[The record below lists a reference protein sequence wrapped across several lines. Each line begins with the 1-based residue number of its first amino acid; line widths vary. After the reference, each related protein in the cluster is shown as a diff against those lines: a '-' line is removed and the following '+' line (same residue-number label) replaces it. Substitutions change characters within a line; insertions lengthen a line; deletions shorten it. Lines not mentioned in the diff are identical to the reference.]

1 MKNIEY
7 TQMAIFYDKFYAKKD
22 YKKEVEFI
30 RTFIPQKDSSILDA
44 GCGTGNHAKI
54 LNDLGYNIH
63 GFDFS
68 ADMVKLANEK
78 IPEHFSV
85 GNLLKFES
93 EKKYDCIISF
103 FAVFNHLKNYK
114 EFSIALNN
122 LRRCLNINGKI
133 ILDLHNPQKS
143 GRKEDSIPEAKR
155 IMQWKKCSLTGRE
168 ISKITYYVNNKQ
180 YTTQHVFKIFQISKI
195 KKIAKQ
201 LGFSNVTFYEN
212 YDVQSTATMESKNIQ
227 VIFEN

>member
-7 TQMAIFYDKFYAKKD
+7 TKMAIFYDKFYAKKD

-30 RTFIPQKDSSILDA
+30 RNFIPKKDSCILDA

-54 LNDLGYNIH
+54 LNDLGYNIY
-63 GFDFS
+63 GFDLS

-78 IPEHFSV
+78 ITEHFSV
-85 GNLLKFES
+85 GNLLEFES
-93 EKKYDCIISF
+93 ERKYDCIISF

-114 EFSIALNN
+114 EFSIALKN
-122 LRRCLNINGKI
+122 LKNCLNNSGRI

-143 GRKEDSIPEAKR
+143 GRKEDSITEARR
-155 IMQWKKCSLTGRE
+155 IMQWKKCIFTGRE
-168 ISKITYYVNNKQ
+168 ISKITYYVGNKQ

-195 KKIAKQ
+195 KTIAKQ

-212 YDVQSTATMESKNIQ
+212 YDVQSTATKKSKNIQ
-227 VIFEN
+227 VVFEI